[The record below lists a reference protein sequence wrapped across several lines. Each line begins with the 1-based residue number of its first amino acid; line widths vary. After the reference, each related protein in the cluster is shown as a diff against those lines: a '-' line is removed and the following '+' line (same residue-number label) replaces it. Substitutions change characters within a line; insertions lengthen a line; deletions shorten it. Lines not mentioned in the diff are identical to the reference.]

1 MPKCWSEAGFC
12 ISAGDADA
20 VVSRKSYVYWATL
33 IAFVLKVSFFSVGAD
48 ANALHSQQ
56 MISKKGANH
65 EMKLTNDI

>member
-1 MPKCWSEAGFC
+1 MPKCWSAAGFC

-33 IAFVLKVSFFSVGAD
+33 IAFVLNVSFFSVDAD

-56 MISKKGANH
+56 MVSKKSANH